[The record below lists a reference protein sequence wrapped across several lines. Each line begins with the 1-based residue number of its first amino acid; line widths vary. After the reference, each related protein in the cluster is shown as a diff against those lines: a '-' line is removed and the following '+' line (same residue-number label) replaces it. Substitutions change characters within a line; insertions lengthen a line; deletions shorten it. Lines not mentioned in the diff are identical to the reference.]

1 MQSLEPRCACLL
13 RAGACA
19 LQALRVF
26 SQHDGRLAAAYQPA
40 DGIQI
45 AAAEGPVLAIATG
58 QRVECLL
65 VDGGAGTLTPL
76 AAWQFEQQVSA
87 VAVLLIPDGEGSESQ
102 VRQFQPCAVTPTLSD
117 WHDWCQA

>member
-1 MQSLEPRCACLL
+1 MPANKTDILGDGPP
-13 RAGACA
+13 A

-26 SQHDGRLAAAYQPA
+26 SQLDGRLAAAYQPA

-65 VDGGAGTLTPL
+65 VDSGAGTLTPL

-87 VAVLLIPDGEGSESQ
+87 VALLEIPDGEGSETQ
-102 VRQFQPCAVTPTLSD
+102 ARLADRCAESCLR
-117 WHDWCQA
+117 CRA

>member
-1 MQSLEPRCACLL
+1 ML
-13 RAGACA
+13 R

-26 SQHDGRLAAAYQPA
+26 SHNDGRLAAAYQPA

-65 VDGGAGTLTPL
+65 VDDAAGTLTPL

-87 VAVLLIPDGEGSESQ
+87 AAVLQIPDGEGNGSQ
-102 VRQFQPCAVTPTLSD
+102 VRLAA
-117 WHDWCQA
+117 W